1 MQDKVVRKKEFS
13 DKIDSALREFGLS
26 MTSFSKIMGVSRTML
41 YDIKKGKVP
50 LSEKMSEKLSQT
62 LEELAELNVDKKELN
77 VDPKNSLTGKNDLID
92 LNSDILA
99 PLVRK
104 FHPGRAK
111 MICDWIQKNNL
122 EEPVFLF
129 DLFDSLSK
137 YIHNYGN
144 FEPDVVFTPKKSE
157 SESYSKMIKEVSD
170 IVLAKAKMAIVE
182 KRKNQSTNP
191 EAENV

>member
-170 IVLAKAKMAIVE
+170 IVLAKVKMAIVE